1 MQEMTAPSPTSPP
14 SLLNP
19 LQNLGSASHP
29 LTHLSMLVTRCYGTG
44 TRTGTG
50 TAGKE
55 LFIVAE
61 PEPAC
66 IPDLVPVPDLDPDP
80 IKNGKK
86 NKKIK
91 KLIRTFWETML
102 VIKLKARIFLKFS
115 I

>member
-19 LQNLGSASHP
+19 RPNLGTPAHS
-29 LTHLSMLVTRCYGTG
+29 LMTQCLG
-44 TRTGTG
+44 TGTG

-80 IKNGKK
+80 
-86 NKKIK
+86 
-91 KLIRTFWETML
+91 T
-102 VIKLKARIFLKFS
+102 V
-115 I
+115 